1 MKKYIISEDEKSR
14 ILNMH
19 KDAIK
24 KQYLSEQQSP
34 TIQPQGTTEV
44 GKKEYYKLRENEIG
58 FGTSGDFSVNQTIYV
73 RIPQNNKLKLTG
85 GDHNFSCK
93 TYGYLQK
100 NLTPGDIKQITVD
113 SKLQTELVDAV
124 KFFCQKQK

>member
-1 MKKYIISEDEKSR
+1 
-14 ILNMH
+14 MH

-44 GKKEYYKLRENEIG
+44 GKKEYYKLGENEFG
-58 FGTSGDFSVNQTIYV
+58 FGTNGDFSVSQSIYV
-73 RIPQNNKLKLTG
+73 RIPYNNKLKMTG
-85 GDHNFSCK
+85 GDHNFCCK

-100 NLTPGDIKQITVD
+100 NLTPGDIKQITED
-113 SKLQTELVDAV
+113 SKLQKELIDAV
-124 KFFCQKQK
+124 KFFCQKSINKFNMGIGR